1 MAEMKK
7 INEMIAE
14 YVKEKEER
22 KRAYYEL
29 VTRLQKDID
38 RGYAGAVLAKKTID
52 ERRLRSENTDAWKQK
67 ELLEALE
74 KTVEDEKTKLGAV
87 TQITADDLAELTLL
101 EDIELTEKDLT
112 YYISKYQNKPL
123 AIKKLKQIYQ
133 ADLRTFL
140 FPKSKE
146 EILNDWESQA
156 KEAIRYITQLDYTRT
171 TEIDFMGDKISTDM
185 HNTFLEEALTAY
197 NNY

>member
-123 AIKKLKQIYQ
+123 AIKTNLSGRPSNISVSKIKRRNLER
-133 ADLRTFL
+133 LG
-140 FPKSKE
+140 KSSE
-146 EILNDWESQA
+146 RGYPLYY
-156 KEAIRYITQLDYTRT
+156 AIRLY
-171 TEIDFMGDKISTDM
+171 E
-185 HNTFLEEALTAY
+185 
-197 NNY
+197 NYRD

>member
-1 MAEMKK
+1 MKK
-7 INEMIAE
+7 INEAIAE
-14 YVKEKEER
+14 YAKEKDER
-22 KRAYYEL
+22 KRAYIEL
-29 VTRLQKDID
+29 VTGLQKDID

-133 ADLRTFL
+133 ADLRTFP
-140 FPKSKE
+140 FPKLKE

-156 KEAIRYITQLDYTRT
+156 KETIRYITQLDYTRT

>member
-1 MAEMKK
+1 MKK
-7 INEMIAE
+7 INEAIAE
-14 YVKEKEER
+14 YAKEKDER
-22 KRAYYEL
+22 KRAYIEL
-29 VTRLQKDID
+29 VTGLQKDID